1 MRLILLLTSML
12 LIGSADAQRKQSDSL
27 RMDGYE
33 HDHVGL
39 PGSDN
44 VGYVE
49 EPSQYDKR
57 IDSLKEAVREAA
69 HDLGVLYKAYKQ
81 VLKRQAATDSILDK
95 ITQGNLHLIQGC
107 IDEKRRLDHLIEFLQ
122 QTAAWKKSL

>member
-1 MRLILLLTSML
+1 MRLILLLVGIL

-27 RMDGYE
+27 RMDVYE
-33 HDHVGL
+33 HDH
-39 PGSDN
+39 PGSSDN

-49 EPSQYDKR
+49 GPSQYDKR

-122 QTAAWKKSL
+122 QSAAWKKSL

>member
-33 HDHVGL
+33 HDH
-39 PGSDN
+39 PGSSDN
-44 VGYVE
+44 VGHVE
-49 EPSQYDKR
+49 D
-57 IDSLKEAVREAA
+57 LKQEIFLLTNGLA
-69 HDLGVLYKAYKQ
+69 DLLTLYQ
-81 VLKRQAATDSILDK
+81 QLEKRQAATDSILDK